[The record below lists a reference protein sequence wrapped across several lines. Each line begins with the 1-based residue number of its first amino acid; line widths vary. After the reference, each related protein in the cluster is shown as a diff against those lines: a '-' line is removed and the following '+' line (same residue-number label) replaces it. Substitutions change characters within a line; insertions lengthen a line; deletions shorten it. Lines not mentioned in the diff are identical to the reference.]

1 MFSAGGG
8 ALATLR
14 SKQAMFT
21 LYGDYIRH
29 VGGSIWVGS
38 LIQLLAHLGMS
49 EQSVRSTIVR
59 MSRAGWLRVDRI
71 NRKSYYS
78 LTPNGERL
86 LAEGAARIFHVH
98 SPRER
103 WDGQWRLVAY
113 SIPETQR
120 AKREQL
126 RRQLGYLGFGP
137 LTSALWITPHDL
149 RREVECLAIELGI
162 TPYVEFYTATH
173 DGFSNAASLVAKC
186 WDLPAI
192 NAQYAA
198 FIEKYRP
205 PYDECCRLPDDIAP
219 SECFVRRFMLIHEYR
234 RFPFVDPE
242 LPPELVPADW
252 HGPEAA
258 ALFQGYH
265 DLLADKANT
274 FFQSQFVGPPK
285 PIEISLPALPQEQAT
300 IALATRGG
308 TKNEV
313 RRDRV

>member
-1 MFSAGGG
+1 
-8 ALATLR
+8 
-14 SKQAMFT
+14 MFT

-59 MSRAGWLRVDRI
+59 MSRASWLRVDRI

-98 SPRER
+98 SSRDR

-120 AKREQL
+120 DKREQL

-149 RREVECLAIELGI
+149 RREVECLAVELDI
-162 TPYVEFYTATH
+162 KPYVEFYTATH

-198 FIEKYRP
+198 FIERHRP
-205 PYDECCRLPDDIAP
+205 PYDECRRVPGDIAP

-258 ALFQGYH
+258 ALFQTYH

-285 PIEISLPALPQEQAT
+285 PIDISLPALPKGPAT
-300 IALATRGG
+300 IAPATRGG
-308 TKNEV
+308 AKNEV